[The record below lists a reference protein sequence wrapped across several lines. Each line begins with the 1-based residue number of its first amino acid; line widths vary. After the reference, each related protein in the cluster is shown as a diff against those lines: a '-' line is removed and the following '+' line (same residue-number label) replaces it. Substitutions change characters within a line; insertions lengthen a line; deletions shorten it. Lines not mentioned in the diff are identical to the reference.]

1 MPAEQLGNAAFL
13 TPIGHKNNT
22 IILGLGGYI
31 ALAPIGEL
39 VCPWKPLS
47 SALRSPLLSSPGLS
61 DEPKIDVQH
70 PELPL
75 FCGESRI
82 VQVNLRT
89 FIHLA
94 TYR

>member
-1 MPAEQLGNAAFL
+1 MPAEQLGNAALL
-13 TPIGHKNNT
+13 TLIGHKNNT
-22 IILGLGGYI
+22 IVLGQGGYI
-31 ALAPIGEL
+31 SLATIGKL
-39 VCPWKPLS
+39 VCHWKPLS

-75 FCGESRI
+75 FCGESHR
-82 VQVNLRT
+82 VEVNLRT